1 MSEKDNEVIAKLKRL
16 LSLAKSNLER
26 NEVQLKQKDQQLLEL
41 REALEV
47 SQKASSSRTGRGID
61 EEYTPKVLL
70 RRVDLDD
77 RIWILAEYRESGM
90 DDRWLSFHNEEAL
103 HDYIARIPGA
113 PLIIPTS
120 SLTPLLR

>member
-70 RRVDLDD
+70 RRVDLDE
-77 RIWILAEYRESGM
+77 R
-90 DDRWLSFHNEEAL
+90 
-103 HDYIARIPGA
+103 
-113 PLIIPTS
+113 
-120 SLTPLLR
+120 